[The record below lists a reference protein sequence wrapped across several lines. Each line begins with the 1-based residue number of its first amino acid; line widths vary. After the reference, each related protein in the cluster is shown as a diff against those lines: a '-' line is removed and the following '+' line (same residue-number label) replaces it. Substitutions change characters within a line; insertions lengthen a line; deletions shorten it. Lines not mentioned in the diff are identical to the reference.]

1 MRMTSTVCLPLCA
14 LVIGLMEIANAQTSA
29 NQTPAKQAPDPRS
42 LVLVG
47 DRFKPLKYDDMTP
60 EQKTMIDH
68 LLAGERG
75 GARGPFNVLL
85 RSPEVGDLAQQFGG
99 AMRFHTA
106 LSRDVSETI
115 IIMTGRFWM
124 AQYEW
129 NAHKAAALANGVKPA
144 IVDAIAGGKRPTG
157 MSPAM
162 EVAYN
167 FIDELLTT
175 HQVTDATFEAAKE
188 RYGEKGVVDIT
199 GLSGWY
205 GLVSMALNV
214 DRYPL
219 GQGVQPE
226 LKPLENP
233 LPLVGMGFATPIPG
247 ATNPRSA
254 QSTVNGK
261 AFTLRGD
268 RFPPLTYDQMTAEQK
283 KMTDHALAGR
293 GPVGMFNIAV
303 RSPEAGDL
311 LFAVGDRVR
320 FHMSV
325 PDKLKELAIILTARY
340 WAAQFEWLAHRQAA
354 VQAGLSEDKVKA
366 IAEGRRPVG
375 MSPDEDAVYT
385 FITELFKTR
394 QVSDETF
401 AAVQKLVGERGVV
414 DLLASAG
421 FYQIVSMYMNVDRFP
436 MANASQKPELK
447 YLAKP
452 LP

>member
-1 MRMTSTVCLPLCA
+1 MLRQLFYSFLIGA
-14 LVIGLMEIANAQTSA
+14 LGVAGAQTSS
-29 NQTPAKQAPDPRS
+29 APDPHS
-42 LVLVG
+42 LVLLG

-75 GARGPFNVLL
+75 GANGPFNVLL
-85 RSPEVGDLAQQFGG
+85 RSPEVGDLGQQFGG
-99 AMRFHTA
+99 AMRFQTG
-106 LSRDVSETI
+106 LPRDVSEVI

-129 NAHKAAALANGVKPA
+129 YSHKNAALQNGVNPA
-144 IVDAIAGGKRPTG
+144 IVDAIATGKRPTG
-157 MSPAM
+157 MPAEM

-167 FIDELLTT
+167 LIDELLTT
-175 HQVTDATFEAAKE
+175 HDVTDATFKAARDK
-188 RYGEKGVVDIT
+188 YGERGVVDMV

-205 GLVSMALNV
+205 GLVSMLLNV

-219 GQGVQPE
+219 PQGVQPG
-226 LKPLENP
+226 LRPLENP
-233 LPLVGMGFATPIPG
+233 LPVVGMGFATPVPG
-247 ATNPRSA
+247 LLSPREVTSSA
-254 QSTVNGK
+254 KGK
-261 AFTLRGD
+261 EFTMRGD
-268 RFPPLTYDQMTAEQK
+268 RFQPLTYEQMTPEQR
-283 KMTDHALAGR
+283 KMTDIAVAQR
-293 GPVGMFNIAV
+293 GTGGSFNISV
-303 RSPEAGDL
+303 RDPDGGQ
-311 LFAVGDRVR
+311 LFFDMGDRVR

-375 MSPDEDAVYT
+375 MSAEEESVYN

-394 QVSDETF
+394 RVSDETF
-401 AAVQKLVGERGVV
+401 AAAKKVVGERGIV

-421 FYQIVSMYMNVDRFP
+421 FYQIVSMFMNVDRLP
-436 MANASQKPELK
+436 MANANQEPELK
-447 YLAKP
+447 YLAAP

>member
-1 MRMTSTVCLPLCA
+1 MLVRILCV
-14 LVIGLMEIANAQTSA
+14 LGIGLIAIAQTSSKQSA
-29 NQTPAKQAPDPRS
+29 AKQAPDPRKV
-42 LVLVG
+42 VLVG

-60 EQKTMIDH
+60 QQKTMIDH

-106 LSRDVSETI
+106 LPKDISETI
-115 IIMTGRFWM
+115 IIMNGRYWM
-124 AQYEW
+124 AQFEW
-129 NAHKAAALANGVKPA
+129 TAHKAAALANGVKPA
-144 IVDAIAGGKRPTG
+144 IVDAIATGKRPAG
-157 MSPAM
+157 MSAAM

-175 HQVTDATFEAAKE
+175 HQVTDSTFQAAKE
-188 RYGEKGVVDIT
+188 TYGERGVVDIT

-219 GQGVQPE
+219 DPGQEPE

-233 LPLVGMGFATPIPG
+233 LPVVGMGFATPVPEPTSPG
-247 ATNPRSA
+247 SA

-261 AFTLRGD
+261 TFTLRGD
-268 RFPPLTYDQMTAEQK
+268 RFRPLRYEQMTPEQK

-293 GPVGMFNIAV
+293 GPVGMFNVAV

-311 LFAVGDRVR
+311 LFTMGDRVR
-320 FHMSV
+320 FHMSI
-325 PDKLKELAIILTARY
+325 PDKLKELAILLTARY
-340 WAAQFEWLAHRQAA
+340 WAAQFEWLAHRGAA
-354 VQAGLSEDKVKA
+354 IQAGLSEDKIRA
-366 IAEGRRPVG
+366 IADGKRPVA
-375 MSPDEDAVYT
+375 MAADEEAVYN
-385 FITELFKTR
+385 FITELFKTKR
-394 QVSDETF
+394 VSNDTF
-401 AAVQKLVGERGVV
+401 AAVKNLGGERGIA
-414 DLLASAG
+414 DLLATSG
-421 FYQIVSMYMNVDRFP
+421 FYQIVSMYMNIDRLP
-436 MANASQKPELK
+436 LANANQRPELA